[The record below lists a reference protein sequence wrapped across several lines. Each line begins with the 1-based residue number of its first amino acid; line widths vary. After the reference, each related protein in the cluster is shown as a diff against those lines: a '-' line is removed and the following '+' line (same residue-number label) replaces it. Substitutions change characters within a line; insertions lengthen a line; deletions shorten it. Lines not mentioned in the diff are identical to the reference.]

1 MLHLADRPAGRPG
14 RAGPG
19 ACAHLRG
26 PPRRC
31 LAVRQARGHHAR
43 PEDRA
48 PAGAV
53 LDRRP
58 GQQIADVQ
66 AAHGRRV
73 P

>member
-1 MLHLADRPAGRPG
+1 MAMAGMLVGGLAHAQST
-14 RAGPG
+14 
-19 ACAHLRG
+19 LRIG
-26 PPRRC
+26 LQDDPDVLDP
-31 LAVRQARGHHAR
+31 VPRGHHAR